1 MVYGCVQAVFA
12 RITFRSADF
21 PSSCTART
29 SLSLRHCHLPKFCLK
44 FLILL
49 QFILF
54 FPQISS
60 VLLKRNY
67 LKNWYETIIGY
78 NFVSTT
84 RGRWRKWRFPG
95 NFKLIRVLFK
105 IFLFLFSIPIVLFSF
120 VWEIGN
126 TKEVRLCCSNVLWRG
141 IR

>member
-1 MVYGCVQAVFA
+1 MVQVVFA

-21 PSSCTART
+21 PSYLTARI

-95 NFKLIRVLFK
+95 NFKHHSGIILI
-105 IFLFLFSIPIVLFSF
+105 FSFSFCISIVLFSF
-120 VWEIGN
+120 VWEMGN
-126 TKEVRLCCSNVLWRG
+126 TKVVRLCCSNVSWRR